1 MLVNMVRRDA
11 RRLFSPSAAL
21 VLALTLVP
29 GRARAEG
36 ASARFAFDKADQALN
51 AGDGYKTA
59 TNETGTLGW
68 GESYVMMGYA
78 AMFRQSGDPTYL
90 VKLADHAASVMK
102 STDQARGIND
112 YAGRSRPCWQS
123 TKYSSGSEP
132 YCWAVHAG
140 MLLLPM
146 AELAELVA
154 AHPEY
159 AGLDVPGQGKLG
171 DVTAALV
178 PQLEQAV
185 AVFDADWKSG
195 PAAGEGHYVAESGA
209 TFTGYGGQALPLNM
223 MNALG
228 RAQLALW
235 QVTQNDAYKQRAQ
248 ALGTYLKNRLSVN
261 GTSYAWTYRGV
272 AWTGTNGEDISH
284 AAINVDFAVRLR
296 EASLVFTDADLKRF
310 ASTLFD
316 KVHVDSATTADL
328 VDGTGGTNK
337 YTPIAALWL
346 GLSPYDARVW
356 PVGANLYIAST
367 ASNGSVLLARALIS
381 EHAPPVRDY
390 SFYVVDWADHGT
402 YEKATAFGANV
413 LIDPP
418 DPSTPVVTKLGYR
431 AWKRTAVQQWDGTK
445 YHDVVRLATSS
456 ASLGEAFVPFVPDLY
471 FAYSGTKTL
480 FQFNDSFVAA
490 NAIEVTKPTPV
501 VAPTITT
508 GSLPSAW
515 VDTAYQ
521 TSVTASGDAP
531 LEWRLLTPPAGMRID
546 AASGTITWTPTAAS
560 ASATS
565 VTVRVDNDTGHAE
578 KTFNLEVRSDA
589 SDGGGGASSGA
600 GGGGAS
606 ADAGGGGASADAG
619 GGGASSGAGGG
630 QSQLGAPAS
639 GSDSGCGCRLP
650 GPAAPAGQGLLFALT
665 ALGCALL
672 RDRRG

>member
-1 MLVNMVRRDA
+1 MLVAMTPRVK
-11 RRLFSPSAAL
+11 RLFSPSAAL
-21 VLALTLVP
+21 VLALSLVP

-51 AGDGYKTA
+51 AGDGDKTA

-112 YAGRSRPCWQS
+112 YAGRSRACWQS
-123 TKYSSGSEP
+123 KKYSSGSEP

-146 AELAELVA
+146 AKLVGLVA
-154 AHPEY
+154 VHPEY

-178 PQLEQAV
+178 PQIEQAI
-185 AVFDADWKSG
+185 AVFDADWRSG
-195 PAAGEGHYVAESGA
+195 PAAGEGHYIAESGA

-248 ALGTYLKNRLSVN
+248 ALGMYLKHGLSVN

-296 EASLVFTDADLKRF
+296 EASLVFTDSDLLRF

-346 GLSPYDARVW
+346 GLSPLRCPGLAGGCEPVRRVHREQRFGTARSRAHLRARAAGPRLLLLRRGLGRPRHVRESDGVRRERAHRPAGPDRARRNEARV
-356 PVGANLYIAST
+356 PRVEAHGRTTVGRRQ
-367 ASNGSVLLARALIS
+367 VPRRRAPCD
-381 EHAPPVRDY
+381 E
-390 SFYVVDWADHGT
+390 
-402 YEKATAFGANV
+402 
-413 LIDPP
+413 
-418 DPSTPVVTKLGYR
+418 LGEF
-431 AWKRTAVQQWDGTK
+431 
-445 YHDVVRLATSS
+445 
-456 ASLGEAFVPFVPDLY
+456 GEAFVPFVPGLY
-471 FAYSGTKTL
+471 FAYSGTKSL

-490 NAIEVTKPTPV
+490 NAIEVTKSTPV

-508 GSLPSAW
+508 ASLPSAW
-515 VDTAYQ
+515 VGTA
-521 TSVTASGDAP
+521 T
-531 LEWRLLTPPAGMRID
+531 
-546 AASGTITWTPTAAS
+546 
-560 ASATS
+560 
-565 VTVRVDNDTGHAE
+565 
-578 KTFNLEVRSDA
+578 
-589 SDGGGGASSGA
+589 
-600 GGGGAS
+600 
-606 ADAGGGGASADAG
+606 
-619 GGGASSGAGGG
+619 
-630 QSQLGAPAS
+630 
-639 GSDSGCGCRLP
+639 
-650 GPAAPAGQGLLFALT
+650 
-665 ALGCALL
+665 
-672 RDRRG
+672 RRR

>member
-1 MLVNMVRRDA
+1 MLARMTPRA
-11 RRLFSPSAAL
+11 RRAFSPSAAL
-21 VLALTLVP
+21 VLALTLAP

-102 STDQARGIND
+102 STDQARGISD

-132 YCWAVHAG
+132 YCWAVHSG

-146 AELAELVA
+146 AELAGLVA

-159 AGLDVPGQGKLG
+159 AGLDVPGQGSLG
-171 DVTAALV
+171 DVAAALV
-178 PQLEQAV
+178 PQIEQAV
-185 AVFDADWKSG
+185 AVFDADWQSG
-195 PAAGEGHYVAESGA
+195 PAAGEGHYIAESGA

-228 RAQLALW
+228 RAELALW
-235 QVTQNDAYKQRAQ
+235 QVTQNDTYKQRAQ

-296 EASLVFTDADLKRF
+296 EASLVFSDADLKRF

-316 KVHVDSATTADL
+316 KVHIDSATTADL

-337 YTPIAALWL
+337 YTPIVALWL

-356 PVGANLYIAST
+356 PVGANLYVAST

-390 SFYVVDWADHGT
+390 SFYVADWADHGT

-413 LIDPP
+413 LVDPP
-418 DPSTPVVTKLGYR
+418 DPTAPVVTKLGYR
-431 AWKRTAVQQWDGTK
+431 AWKRTAVQQWDGAK

-456 ASLGEAFVPFVPDLY
+456 ASPGEAFVPFVPDLY
-471 FAYSGTKTL
+471 FAYSGTKAL

-490 NAIEVTKPTPV
+490 DAIEVNKSTPV
-501 VAPTITT
+501 VAPVITT

-515 VDTAYQ
+515 VGTAYQ
-521 TSVTASGDAP
+521 ASVTASGDAP
-531 LEWRLLTPPAGMRID
+531 FEWRLLTPSAGMRID
-546 AASGTITWTPTAAS
+546 AGSGTIKWTPTSAS

-565 VTVRVDNDTGHAE
+565 VTVRVDNDTGHSE

-589 SDGGGGASSGA
+589 SDADGGWVGAGGATGSGGASSGT
-600 GGGGAS
+600 
-606 ADAGGGGASADAG
+606 
-619 GGGASSGAGGG
+619 GGG
-630 QSQLGAPAS
+630 QSQPGAPAS
-639 GSDSGCGCRLP
+639 GSDSGCGCRVP
-650 GPAAPAGQGLLFALT
+650 GPAAPAGRGVLFALI
-665 ALGCALL
+665 ALGSALL
-672 RDRRG
+672 RDQHQARARGNLR